1 MEVCGGVANAALS
14 MWRKDIEY
22 GTVGQRRAGRRIERD
37 SILLASRG

>member
-1 MEVCGGVANAALS
+1 MEVCGGVENEALS

-22 GTVGQRRAGRRIERD
+22 GRVGQSRAGMRIERD